1 MQQGSESKKE
11 FSTTNLAK
19 ELKISTNDM
28 FQQLLESGLIVRSN
42 TGWDLTHMG
51 KSKGGVYKNSEKF
64 GRFIIWPESI
74 KVELERNSEN
84 EKPGMITATSIGK
97 TFNISATRIN
107 SILSELGWI
116 KKDAIKGWHLTE
128 LGKRLGG
135 VESKYATSG
144 VSFVRWPEK
153 IIKNEIL
160 VTNICQASG
169 DVPQAK
175 EEAHNLIKSDPT
187 EFREKFRP
195 EYRAKDGHY
204 VRSKS
209 EIIIDNTLYD
219 YKIVHAY
226 ERKLPVEENIYCD
239 FYIPNK
245 GGVYIEYWGLDEE
258 KYLANKKRKL
268 EIYNKYNFN
277 LIELFEKDVSN
288 LEDTLPAKLLYFG
301 IGVEQ

>member
-1 MQQGSESKKE
+1 MQQRSESNKE

-19 ELKISTNDM
+19 ELKISTHDM
-28 FQQLLESGLIVRSN
+28 FQKLLELGLIVRNN
-42 TGWDLTHMG
+42 TDWDLTHMG

-74 KVELERNSEN
+74 KVELERNSED

-97 TFNISATRIN
+97 TFNISATRTN

-128 LGKRLGG
+128 QGKRLGG

-144 VSFVRWPEK
+144 VSFVRWPER

-160 VTNICQASG
+160 VTNIRQASG
-169 DVPQAK
+169 DVSQVK
-175 EEAHNLIKSDPT
+175 EEESYNIIKSDPT
-187 EFREKFRP
+187 EFREKFRA
-195 EYRAKDGHY
+195 EHRAKDGHY
-204 VRSKS
+204 VRSKA
-209 EIIIDNTLYD
+209 ELIIDNTLYD

-226 ERKLPVEENIYCD
+226 ERKLPVEEDVYCD
-239 FYIPNK
+239 FYIPTGK
-245 GGVYIEYWGLDEE
+245 VYIEYWGLDEE

-268 EIYNKYNFN
+268 EIYSKYNFN
-277 LIELFEKDVSN
+277 LIELLEKDVSN
-288 LEDTLPAKLLYFG
+288 LEDTLPAKLLDFG
-301 IGVEQ
+301 IGVE